1 LVYTLQTDNNLT
13 HLNEIILKNAFL
25 LVELILQV
33 WGGRDTTEY
42 SIGTTIRIYT
52 VNISKIFRIE
62 IGAHVLQLV

>member
-33 WGGRDTTEY
+33 
-42 SIGTTIRIYT
+42 
-52 VNISKIFRIE
+52 
-62 IGAHVLQLV
+62 

>member
-33 WGGRDTTEY
+33 WSRRDESGIPDGTEFVY
-42 SIGTTIRIYT
+42 
-52 VNISKIFRIE
+52 
-62 IGAHVLQLV
+62 